1 MWRILSLIICLLVP
15 YSLLFA
21 DASISNCSVDANR
34 DGASFLKNCGSNT
47 LGIKPDGPQGIDGM
61 KARIVNI
68 AKKTIQFGALLA
80 VGALV
85 FAGIQY
91 TTSYGDDEKLKHAKT
106 TGIFAVV
113 WLLLLMASFG
123 LVDIIVRFIYE
134 IVGNT

>member
-1 MWRILSLIICLLVP
+1 
-15 YSLLFA
+15 
-21 DASISNCSVDANR
+21 
-34 DGASFLKNCGSNT
+34 
-47 LGIKPDGPQGIDGM
+47 M

-113 WLLLLMASFG
+113 
-123 LVDIIVRFIYE
+123 
-134 IVGNT
+134 